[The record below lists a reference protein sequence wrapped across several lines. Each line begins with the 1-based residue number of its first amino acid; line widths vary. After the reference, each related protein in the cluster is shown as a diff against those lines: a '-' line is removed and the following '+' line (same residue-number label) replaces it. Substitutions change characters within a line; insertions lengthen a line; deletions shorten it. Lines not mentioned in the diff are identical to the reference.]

1 MKGYRSVSMKKTGI
15 LTLYYNNM
23 NYGGL
28 LQAFAL
34 PFVIQKHIGIPAE
47 QIRYSQQNTDTDLCT
62 SKSKK
67 SLSIYQLGINF
78 FSALTSNKRSIRK
91 ESFLEFMNDIPHSRN
106 IYSHETIQQCNSN
119 YEIFICGG
127 DQIWNGEMV
136 GEHLDVY
143 TLQFVNQGLKKIAY
157 SPSVAISHMSKQVED
172 CLGKGLLGI
181 DRISVREKRSLD
193 ILKRLSDKKIEVVVD
208 PVLLLNKS
216 EWLEQSRPTKINGK
230 YILCYLLGDS
240 ITQRKAVE
248 IISKRLKLRIVTFPH
263 ILLNNVRKCD
273 LFFGDI
279 KDYTSGPRQF
289 LDLINNAEFVIT
301 DSFHACVF
309 SMIFETP
316 FIVFERNKPSEKG
329 NMNSRIYDF
338 LEEYHLENQLVNVEK
353 AMNLSRI
360 PEVDYSFA
368 HEHWF
373 HRRNDSIEYLTRAL
387 FDEREVRR

>member
-1 MKGYRSVSMKKTGI
+1 MKKTGI

-208 PVLLLNKS
+208 PVLLLTKS

-263 ILLNNVRKCD
+263 ILVNNVRKCD